1 MMERKEKIIEV
12 LQAVL
17 LMVDGVSEEKLK
29 ELFEHPVSSKASYIY
44 NFLNSYFK

>member
-1 MMERKEKIIEV
+1 MKEKIIEV

-17 LMVDGVSEEKLK
+17 LMADGVSEK
-29 ELFEHPVSSKASYIY
+29 ELKDLFENPVASKAVYIY